1 VPKIVTALIAQR
13 LVQKLCFEITMSDPR
28 IDEAKTI
35 ANALQGD
42 PLTRIGRSLDTLI
55 TLLQPV
61 LAQQREL
68 VAAEQLRLETRT
80 QLKQALIALL
90 SSKFIQPALALAL
103 LSLAAAALNSLGL
116 PVIEIFAAFISAMGG
131 PN

>member
-1 VPKIVTALIAQR
+1 MP
-13 LVQKLCFEITMSDPR
+13 SDPL
-28 IDEAKTI
+28 DEAKNI

-61 LAQQREL
+61 LSQQREL
-68 VAAEQLRLETRT
+68 VAAEQLRLETRI
-80 QLKQALIALL
+80 QLQQAMVALL

-103 LSLAAAALNSLGL
+103 LSISAAALNSLGL
-116 PVIEIFAAFISAMGG
+116 PVVEIFAALITAMGG
-131 PN
+131 QN